1 MASRTKTRDRII
13 EASLGLFNAQGER
26 NVTTNHIAAHL
37 GISPGNLYYHFPNKQ
52 AIVAEL
58 FGQYESR
65 VDQFLRLPPEREM
78 QVQDKTLYL
87 EALLGAMWDYRFLH
101 RDLEGLLDANPQ
113 LAQRYQAFAG
123 RCLRHA
129 RAIYQGFV
137 DAGILLMD
145 PAQVE
150 DIALN
155 AWIIITSWVRFLSI
169 SGIRSDRLSEALL
182 CRGVYQV
189 LVLEEGVVAD
199 AARVNY
205 GELCRRFRVPLDVTV
220 REVWHLDFELD

>member
-78 QVQDKTLYL
+78 QVQDKALYL

-155 AWIIITSWVRFLSI
+155 AWIIITSWVRFLST

-205 GELCRRFRVPLDVTV
+205 GELCRRFWVPLDIAV
-220 REVWHLDFELD
+220 REVWHLDIELD

>member
-13 EASLGLFNAQGER
+13 EASLGLFNALGER

-78 QVQDKTLYL
+78 QVQDKALYL

-155 AWIIITSWVRFLSI
+155 AWIIITSWVRFLST

-205 GELCRRFRVPLDVTV
+205 GELCRRFWVPLDIAV
-220 REVWHLDFELD
+220 REVWHLDIELD